1 MSIHS
6 VYSVYFKEKKRT
18 ERRGEEREEKG
29 GGEEREEEE
38 EGKEREHHTKGP
50 ENAGSIGPSPTSI
63 ASTL

>member
-1 MSIHS
+1 M
-6 VYSVYFKEKKRT
+6 
-18 ERRGEEREEKG
+18 ERRGEEREEEG
-29 GGEEREEEE
+29 GGEEREEKE